1 MGRKPSVIKSDLTVS
16 EINAI
21 AQHRLDERRKENK
34 RNKKMFEYEMYGVP
48 VAFGTGRRH
57 GNGKTRIL

>member
-1 MGRKPSVIKSDLTVS
+1 MGKKPRVIKSDLTVS

-21 AQHRLDERRKENK
+21 AQNRLAERRKDNA
-34 RNKKMFEYEMYGVP
+34 RSKKLFEHEMYGVP

-57 GNGKTRIL
+57 GNGKPRIL

>member
-1 MGRKPSVIKSDLTVS
+1 MGKKPRVIKSDLTVS

-21 AQHRLDERRKENK
+21 AQNRLAERKKDNARSKKE
-34 RNKKMFEYEMYGVP
+34 FEHEMYGVP

-57 GNGKTRIL
+57 GNGKPRIL

>member
-1 MGRKPSVIKSDLTVS
+1 MGKKPSVIKSDLTVS

-21 AQHRLDERRKENK
+21 SQHRLAERKKDNA

-48 VAFGTGRRH
+48 APFGTGRRH
-57 GNGKTRIL
+57 GNGKPRIL